1 VHATVVVTHV
11 PLYINKIPES
21 FLLEQGLDIYFPNT
35 IVKCSFEFVVFRK
48 FERMFFNP
56 CE

>member
-21 FLLEQGLDIYFPNT
+21 FLLEQGLD
-35 IVKCSFEFVVFRK
+35 FRK